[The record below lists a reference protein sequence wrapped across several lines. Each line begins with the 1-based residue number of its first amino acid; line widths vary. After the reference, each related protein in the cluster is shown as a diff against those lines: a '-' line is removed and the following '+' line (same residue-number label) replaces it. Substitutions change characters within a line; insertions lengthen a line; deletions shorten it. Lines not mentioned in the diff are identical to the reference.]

1 MLIEINS
8 AFAAMAADPPSC
20 AAFVAEAVALA
31 RDSGFHG
38 LHVACQ
44 FPACAVDIANFAFLI
59 CGVGCHT
66 ALPSS
71 CSALCRYARTVYIS
85 TVLIKPS

>member
-59 CGVGCHT
+59 SEWDATPRCRVPAQRYAAMHARFT
-66 ALPSS
+66 YLPS
-71 CSALCRYARTVYIS
+71 
-85 TVLIKPS
+85 